1 MGGSMSQTFTMSVF
15 PQDNFIDLS
24 LFQYGREFC
33 DPGHSFGPVKRNHYL
48 FHYVVSGCGQ
58 LLADDSNG
66 ATQTYNIRSG
76 QGFLIFP
83 DQTNTYVADHTHP
96 WEYIWI
102 EFDGLRVRPS
112 LLSSSLSPD
121 HPVYH
126 AKSREYRDQMF
137 EEMQYL
143 VNHSSET
150 AFHQIGHLYLF
161 FDALIRS
168 VQQPNYETGNK
179 TQDFY
184 IREALHYIENNY
196 MTDLSIEEI
205 ARHSGI
211 DRTYFS
217 KLFKKSVGSS
227 PQQFLINYRMV
238 KAAEMLKLT
247 NQSVK
252 DIGMMVGY
260 PNQLHFSRAFKSVY
274 GMSPLPWRKA
284 NRGHK

>member
-1 MGGSMSQTFTMSVF
+1 MSQNFTASGF
-15 PQDNFIDLS
+15 PQNHFIDLS

-33 DPGHSFGPVKRNHYL
+33 EPDHSSGPVRHNHYL
-48 FHYVVSGCGQ
+48 FYYVVSGCGQ
-58 LLADDSNG
+58 LLADDSSG
-66 ATQTYNIRSG
+66 APQTYNIRSG

-83 DQTNTYVADHTHP
+83 DQTATYVADHTRP

-102 EFDGLRVRPS
+102 EFDGLRVRPA
-112 LLSSSLSPD
+112 LLSSDLSAD

-126 AKSREYRDQMF
+126 AHVREYREQMF
-137 EEMQYL
+137 EEMNYL
-143 VNHSSET
+143 VGHSSET
-150 AFHQIGHLYLF
+150 DLHLTGHLYLF

-184 IREALHYIENNY
+184 IHEALRYIESNY
-196 MTDLSIEEI
+196 MTNLSIEEI
-205 ARHSGI
+205 ARHCGL

-227 PQQFLINYRMV
+227 PQQFLINYRMA

-247 NQSVK
+247 DQPVK
-252 DIGMMVGY
+252 DIGTMVGY

-274 GMSPLPWRKA
+274 GVSPLQWRKMHRA
-284 NRGHK
+284 Q

>member
-1 MGGSMSQTFTMSVF
+1 MSQTFTMSIF

-24 LFQYGREFC
+24 LIQYGRELC
-33 DPGHSFGPVKRNHYL
+33 DADHSFGPAKRNHYL

-58 LLADDSNG
+58 LMANDSSG
-66 ATQTYNIRSG
+66 TTKTYNIRSG
-76 QGFLIFP
+76 EGFLIFP
-83 DQTNTYVADHTHP
+83 QQTNTYIADHEHP

-112 LLSSSLSPD
+112 LASAGLSTD

-126 AKSREYRDQMF
+126 ARAREYRDTMF
-137 EEMQYL
+137 EEMKYI
-143 VNHSSET
+143 VGHSQES

-168 VQQPNYETGNK
+168 VQRPDYETGNK
-179 TQDFY
+179 MQDFY
-184 IREALHYIENNY
+184 IHEALQYIEHNY
-196 MTDLSIEEI
+196 MRDISVEEI
-205 ARHSGI
+205 AKNSGL

-227 PQQFLINYRMV
+227 PQQFLISYRMQ

-247 NQSVK
+247 HHSVK
-252 DIGMMVGY
+252 DIGTMVGY

-274 GMSPLPWRKA
+274 GISPLPWRKQ
-284 NRGHK
+284 NQEK